1 MDGCARKE
9 IDVFM
14 TDDAQTD
21 EFIGSVWSV
30 EMQGDTDA
38 QAVIVNADSV
48 WVTWSYISSPAP
60 TLQVGDVV
68 RIGTAQ
74 TGKWSGLTTVL
85 EVKAFTHIANHVFS
99 NGTPLAMKLEGDDLD
114 VTLAAPSITSVDSAA
129 NYLRVT
135 STIGGDR
142 ARQGYAYR
150 LSEAFNCTLIG
161 PTVTPY
167 ALEGIADSA
176 RESAQLTQRHRLKH
190 SLTLPAAE
198 QRFFPLYR
206 VHRHSDTILRVRF
219 THSVRK
225 VHWIKLCGY
234 SMFDKRRQPFHVR
247 NAESVNDDWVAVFV
261 KDVRGQILS
270 NNTAA
275 NGAFA
280 ILHTGGSRDM
290 QSGGVEYH
298 THDACGIFEADV
310 DSLAR
315 GLEVTMRDSLGAPA
329 HFGRIHLWFKLS
341 VTHA

>member
-1 MDGCARKE
+1 
-9 IDVFM
+9 
-14 TDDAQTD
+14 
-21 EFIGSVWSV
+21 
-30 EMQGDTDA
+30 
-38 QAVIVNADSV
+38 V

-85 EVKAFTHIANHVFS
+85 EVQAFTHIANHVFS
-99 NGTPLAMKLEGDDLD
+99 NGTPSAMKLAGDDLN
-114 VTLAAPSITSVDSAA
+114 VTLTAPSIVSAA
-129 NYLRVT
+129 NDANYLGVT
-135 STIGGDR
+135 TEEGSDATGIYSAVPAGY
-142 ARQGYAYR
+142 AALQGYAYR
-150 LSEAFNCTLIG
+150 LSEAHNFTLIG

-167 ALEGIADSA
+167 ALAGIADSA
-176 RESAQLTQRHRLKH
+176 RESAQLTQRHRLTH
-190 SLTLPAAE
+190 SGAHSQLPEAE

-206 VHRHSDTILRVRF
+206 VRRHSDTILRVRF

-247 NAESVNDDWVAVFV
+247 NTEGVNDDWVAVFV

-270 NNTAA
+270 NSTAA